1 MIQNRYTYTRSIP
14 EDAAYDLVVAGGGPA
29 GTAAAIQAARLGMK
43 TLLLEGTGCLGG
55 MGTSALVSNWSNLG
69 NGRECVVGGLILE
82 WIETLHARGGLP
94 PDVGPRVW
102 QRETRGIGF
111 NAETLK
117 CILDEQ
123 CAEAGVETRFLTRAV
138 DADFDAAGRRINGL
152 VVHNIEGLR
161 YVPAKAVIDATGD
174 AVVAD
179 LCGAACREAGRDTS
193 KIMPPTLCASVVD
206 VDFDRFDRK
215 TMQQAAVE
223 RAIAEGFFSQPDR
236 HVPGLFRTGRTHG
249 ILNAGHLFG
258 MNALKNAS
266 LSRGLVEGRKLA
278 EEYTEFFRRYLPGC
292 ENATNI
298 TTAALMGVR
307 ESRRIVGEYELNYAD
322 YRARRHFADQ
332 IAVYCKQVDIHVY
345 DLSDEEYERYHNEF
359 EKDDILAPGE
369 SYGIPYGV
377 LVPAGWRNLWA
388 AGRCNSSDI
397 KVNAAIR
404 DQPACAMMGQAAGA
418 AAAQCVRGG
427 ETACALDTA
436 ALVETLR
443 AEGAWLPQPSLSREM
458 TRVR

>member
-1 MIQNRYTYTRSIP
+1 MSHSQYTYSRSIP
-14 EDAAYDLVVAGGGPA
+14 VDAAYDVVVAGGGPA
-29 GTAAAIQAARLGMK
+29 GSAAAVQAARLGMK

-94 PDVGPRVW
+94 PDVGPEVW
-102 QRETRGIGF
+102 RRETRGIGF

-117 CILDEQ
+117 RVLDEQ
-123 CAEAGVETRFLTRAV
+123 CLRAGVEIRFFTRAV
-138 DADFDAAGRRINGL
+138 DADFDAAARRINGL
-152 VVHNIEGLR
+152 VVHNIEGFR
-161 YVPAKAVIDATGD
+161 YIPAKTVIDATGD
-174 AVVAD
+174 AMVAD
-179 LCGAACREAGRDTS
+179 LCGAACREAGRDTE

-215 TMQQAAVE
+215 AMQQAAVE
-223 RAIAEGFFSQPDR
+223 KAIADGFFSQADR
-236 HVPGLFRTGRTHG
+236 HVPGLFRAGKRHG
-249 ILNAGHLFG
+249 TLNAGHLFG
-258 MNALKNAS
+258 MNALDTAS

-292 ENATNI
+292 ENATNV
-298 TTAALMGVR
+298 TTASLMGVR
-307 ESRRIVGEYELNYAD
+307 ESRRIVGEYELDYAD

-359 EKDDILAPGE
+359 ERDDVLAPGE

-377 LVPAGWRNLWA
+377 LVPAGWQNLWA

-404 DQPACAMMGQAAGA
+404 DQPACAMMGQAAGV

-427 ETACALDTA
+427 EAACSLDTA

-443 AEGAWLPQPSLSREM
+443 AQGARLPQESLRRVM
-458 TRVR
+458 TRAG

>member
-1 MIQNRYTYTRSIP
+1 MNLSQYTYSRSIP
-14 EDAAYDLVVAGGGPA
+14 VDAEYDVVVAGGGPA
-29 GTAAAIQAARLGMK
+29 GTAAAVQAARLGMR

-69 NGRECVVGGLILE
+69 NGVECVVGGLILE
-82 WIETLHARGGLP
+82 WMETLHARGGLP
-94 PDVGPRVW
+94 PDVGPEVW
-102 QRETRGIGF
+102 GRETRGIGF

-117 CILDEQ
+117 RILDEQ
-123 CAEAGVETRFLTRAV
+123 CVEAGVEVRFFTRAV
-138 DADFDAAGRRINGL
+138 DVDCDSSPGRVNGL
-152 VVHNIEGLR
+152 VMSNIEGLR

-179 LCGAACREAGRDTS
+179 LCGAACREAGRDTA

-206 VDFDRFDRK
+206 VDFKRFDRRA
-215 TMQQAAVE
+215 MQQVAVE
-223 RAIAEGFFSQPDR
+223 KAIADGFFSQPDR
-236 HVPGLFRTGRTHG
+236 HVPGLFRTGETNG

-258 MNALKNAS
+258 MDALDTAS
-266 LSRGLVEGRKLA
+266 LSRGLMEGRKLA

-307 ESRRIVGEYELNYAD
+307 ESRRILGEYELNHGD

-332 IAVYCKQVDIHVY
+332 IAIYCKQVDIHVY
-345 DLSDEEYERYHNEF
+345 DLSDGEYERYHNEF
-359 EKDDILAPGE
+359 GKEDVLAPGE

-377 LVPAGWRNLWA
+377 LVPVGWRNLWA
-388 AGRCNSSDI
+388 AGRCNSSDL
-397 KVNAAIR
+397 KVNGAIR

-418 AAAQCVRGG
+418 AAAQCVRTGQS
-427 ETACALDTA
+427 ADALDTA
-436 ALVETLR
+436 RLVSTLR
-443 AEGAWLPQPSLSREM
+443 EAGARLPQESTGLEM
-458 TRVR
+458 TRSR